1 MSDKKLTFE
10 ELKTHLWHAADI
22 LDEKGGIDANEYR
35 KPIIGMLFLKRL
47 NDVFEDKANS
57 LEKKIGKKAAWEDTD
72 RHAFFV
78 PKEARWKK
86 IEETFENIGEVLDDA
101 CASIERANT
110 RLKGVLSNIVY
121 NNKDDYSDDVL
132 LALVSH
138 FSKKDRRLGNNDL
151 ENEDVFGQ
159 GYEYLLEQFADSAG

>member
-1 MSDKKLTFE
+1 MTDKKLTFE

-35 KPIIGMLFLKRL
+35 KPIIGMMFLKRL

-57 LEKKIGKKAAWEDTD
+57 LEKKYGKKAAWEDSD

-110 RLKGVLSNIVY
+110 RLK
-121 NNKDDYSDDVL
+121 NKKGS
-132 LALVSH
+132 
-138 FSKKDRRLGNNDL
+138 
-151 ENEDVFGQ
+151 
-159 GYEYLLEQFADSAG
+159 